1 MKAIPALSKFLVLSA
16 IFLSASNANAFTCLS
31 PIARN
36 QVQEKHWF
44 QFEEP
49 MNYPTNEPSCEPT
62 CEPTKRM
69 DLDAEFPR
77 NQSLSTSNQD
87 CEGVRDNPALSN
99 CSKQWVSFVDQPG
112 IKNEIN
118 NPIIAASDSTHNLWH
133 MPPPINL
140 DSSGLH
146 HSSRTEVMK

>member
-1 MKAIPALSKFLVLSA
+1 MPALLKFLVLSE

-62 CEPTKRM
+62 CKPTKRM
-69 DLDAEFPR
+69 DLDAELPR

-87 CEGVRDNPALSN
+87 SLGSERQCCAL
-99 CSKQWVSFVDQPG
+99 
-112 IKNEIN
+112 
-118 NPIIAASDSTHNLWH
+118 
-133 MPPPINL
+133 
-140 DSSGLH
+140 
-146 HSSRTEVMK
+146 